1 MADLGDILGE
11 GPERKRPAFSL
22 AEVFAAQAASSE
34 DRERR
39 LTQANMA
46 ALLGP
51 IAWAVY
57 DHGQG
62 ELSMGRAS
70 NVALKAMHEVG
81 SETITIVGYVQLTR
95 RAIELAEEILGKRLT
110 DTTRSDSVGD
120 STEDHTE
127 GPEPGA

>member
-22 AEVFAAQAASSE
+22 AKVFAAQEASQE
-34 DRERR
+34 GRDLR
-39 LTQANMA
+39 LLQSNQA

-62 ELSMGRAS
+62 ALSMGQAS
-70 NVALKAMHEVG
+70 DVTLAAMHEVAFEG
-81 SETITIVGYVQLTR
+81 ITIVGYVQLTR

-110 DTTRSDSVGD
+110 DTTRSGSVGD